1 MMRRM
6 WNILLLSAV
15 FLSAVSCL
23 EKEMVEVPMNE
34 SIILHLDSPG
44 TKAVADNDTES
55 YINSLDVFIFKA
67 DENNAKGERVYY
79 DRYEVNNSGS
89 LTLNCKRSEF
99 DPDDRFFVYLVAN
112 TSFSKEEL
120 AERVHP
126 EYLLNEIK
134 ELTGLFA

>member
-1 MMRRM
+1 MMKRM

-15 FLSAVSCL
+15 LLSAVSCL

-34 SIILHLDSPG
+34 SIILQLDSPG

-67 DENNAKGERVYY
+67 DANNGKGERVYY

-99 DPDDRFFVYLVAN
+99 DPQDRFFVYLVAN
-112 TSFSKEEL
+112 TNFSKEEL
-120 AERVHP
+120 DAQ
-126 EYLLNEIK
+126 K
-134 ELTGLFA
+134 T